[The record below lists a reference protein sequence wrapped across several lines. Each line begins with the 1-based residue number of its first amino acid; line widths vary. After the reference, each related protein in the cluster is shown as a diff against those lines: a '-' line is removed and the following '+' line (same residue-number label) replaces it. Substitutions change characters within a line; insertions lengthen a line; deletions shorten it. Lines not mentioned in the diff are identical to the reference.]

1 MIKIKQAI
9 VVEGKYDKIKLS
21 SVVDAPI
28 IVTNGFSIF
37 KDKQKLCYI
46 NEVAKRNGIIILTDS
61 DNAGLIIRN
70 RVLKAVDKGAEVI
83 NAYIPDIFGKERIKK
98 EKSAEGKLG
107 VEGIDV
113 EILKETFKKFGVISN
128 ETQDKRKEITK
139 NNLFE
144 LGLSGGKNSAE
155 KRKIVLKELNLP
167 ENLTTNNLLEAINI
181 LMDYNEF
188 INLCERIFN

>member
-1 MIKIKQAI
+1 MIRIKQAI

-83 NAYIPDIFGKERIKK
+83 NAYIPDIFGKERRKK